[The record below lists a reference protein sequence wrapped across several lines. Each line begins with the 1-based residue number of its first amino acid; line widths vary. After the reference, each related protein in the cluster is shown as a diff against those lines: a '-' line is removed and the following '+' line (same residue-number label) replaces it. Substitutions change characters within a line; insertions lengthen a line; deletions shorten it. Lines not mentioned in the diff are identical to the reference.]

1 MVQLFRK
8 IRQKLLAEKKI
19 THYFTYA
26 IGEILLVVI
35 GILLALQFNNWSI
48 EKNNSVK
55 ERWYLINMVED
66 IEYQRGTLEFQK
78 KHYQKTIE
86 TAKSILRDYKK
97 TKKISDIDSLNE
109 KMNLF
114 IEVSIF
120 PNVNNTYQELV
131 SSGQQAIIKNK
142 DLSIS
147 IIDYYLFCED
157 NYKDVKNN
165 NDNVYYRELHP
176 IFYNYSQITVL
187 KDNDILEDEEGLF
200 DIDDE
205 IAQFLRTKLEDQ
217 EMKIKFL
224 NALKALIILNTIH
237 LDLVIETIELGIELV
252 KEIDVYLGFTPEM
265 VNKFKTPK

>member
-1 MVQLFRK
+1 
-8 IRQKLLAEKKI
+8 
-19 THYFTYA
+19 
-26 IGEILLVVI
+26 
-35 GILLALQFNNWSI
+35 
-48 EKNNSVK
+48 
-55 ERWYLINMVED
+55 
-66 IEYQRGTLEFQK
+66 
-78 KHYQKTIE
+78 
-86 TAKSILRDYKK
+86 
-97 TKKISDIDSLNE
+97 
-109 KMNLF
+109 
-114 IEVSIF
+114 
-120 PNVNNTYQELV
+120 
-131 SSGQQAIIKNK
+131 
-142 DLSIS
+142 
-147 IIDYYLFCED
+147 
-157 NYKDVKNN
+157 VKNN